1 MAFRTLFS
9 GFLVVTI
16 GFLVPISFLTNGPIA
31 SRSTVLVAYAES
43 GDANS
48 HDNSNN
54 TEESAPVGP
63 VTSEDLAPLGPNPF
77 SPDAPQPTTPGPVT
91 VDVTLTENVSIPAST
106 SASISFWDVAVAAV
120 LGPWS
125 VLANAF
131 SKATTDKTVAEHL
144 AEFTNFNPAVSVT
157 VSNNGKVSFSGT
169 MNGKASEVF
178 NDVWDNTIGPTVND
192 ARDAVNAAADKTSQT
207 FSDAVNDA
215 KQAVS
220 DFTSNSLG
228 VGGGASPDAGP
239 NGGND
244 TGIDAPQV
252 LSQQIVVPSQGE
264 GGGLS
269 CTNPDYPQLCGI
281 TSCIPGGATCC
292 SSVGFA
298 DRYCPSGSFCTI
310 EGQCESTSGG
320 QNCSASYNQACQ
332 SAANSCGMKNN
343 GFNSCTGSCQAVTP
357 PDSSCATPGITLTQ
371 TPAFVNP
378 GEVCQIVWATTNT
391 TACALVN
398 VNTGATVS
406 SGLNKTYLTPP
417 ISAQTDFRLNC
428 KNGTVVSAEASI
440 SCRINPGFEE
450 E

>member
-1 MAFRTLFS
+1 MAFRTLFA

-215 KQAVS
+215 KQAV
-220 DFTSNSLG
+220 
-228 VGGGASPDAGP
+228 P
-239 NGGND
+239 
-244 TGIDAPQV
+244 
-252 LSQQIVVPSQGE
+252 QQIVVPSQGE

-281 TSCIPGGATCC
+281 TSCITGGAPCC

-310 EGQCESTSGG
+310 DGQCESTSGG

>member
-1 MAFRTLFS
+1 MNNPLTRRILATFLLTALAITPVGVPLFS
-9 GFLVVTI
+9 GVYLP
-16 GFLVPISFLTNGPIA
+16 VP
-31 SRSTVLVAYAES
+31 TVYAAES
-43 GDANS
+43 S
-48 HDNSNN
+48 SDNSGSDPFLSDPASNPYADPNN
-54 TEESAPVGP
+54 DPFASDPEANPFPAEKSFFAAVSEAISKAATAVTNAVSNFFSSFHVGAADVVAGAITTIACGACSIVAGP
-63 VTSEDLAPLGPNPF
+63 ALAKAWTSVGGPNP
-77 SPDAPQPTTPGPVT
+77 G
-91 VDVTLTENVSIPAST
+91 
-106 SASISFWDVAVAAV
+106 
-120 LGPWS
+120 
-125 VLANAF
+125 
-131 SKATTDKTVAEHL
+131 
-144 AEFTNFNPAVSVT
+144 FTGA
-157 VSNNGKVSFSGT
+157 
-169 MNGKASEVF
+169 
-178 NDVWDNTIGPTVND
+178 IGPNGASMSWNSNGPAGGAVGAALGAVGD
-192 ARDAVNAAADKTSQT
+192 A
-207 FSDAVNDA
+207 
-215 KQAVS
+215 
-220 DFTSNSLG
+220 LG
-228 VGGGASPDAGP
+228 VGDAFKGVGDAFKGAAEDFTNAVSGGASPDAGP
-239 NGGND
+239 DGGND

-252 LSQQIVVPSQGE
+252 LSQQIVVPSQSE
-264 GGGLS
+264 SGGLA

-357 PDSSCATPGITLTQ
+357 ADSSCATPGITLTQ